1 MSAKTTSLSSSAP
14 DASTVPDAF
23 AMQDEVL
30 APSNLVAFAG
40 RMWAVLFLIALI
52 VFFSIAAPGFL
63 DLFNFQ
69 AVGANMA
76 VLLVLGLGQTFV
88 IISAGIDLSTG
99 FVMGLSSVASAI
111 VMQALTGYPLPVII
125 LLGLMT
131 SLFIGLAAGA
141 VNGVLVAYMRVPPFI
156 ATLGSLSVAEGV
168 AYVLSGGPPVS
179 ISTRG
184 LGFYGNGFLAYFH
197 PDAGLSFLAMPS
209 GVTGT
214 AVRDVLGF
222 FPLQVV
228 YIVIL
233 ASFCGWLLGSTR
245 FGRHVYAVGGN
256 PKAASRA
263 GIPLGWTLFKIYV
276 LCAVSASL
284 AGFLYVL
291 RFNGGV
297 ANAGDALM
305 LSSVAAIAIGGASML
320 GGHGRIL
327 GTVVGAL
334 VIAVIQNG
342 LVILGIDPFWQYVAV
357 GAVIIMAVLVDQA
370 KGRFFP

>member
-1 MSAKTTSLSSSAP
+1 MSANPTTISSSI
-14 DASTVPDAF
+14 D
-23 AMQDEVL
+23 DENIP
-30 APSNLVAFAG
+30 ARGLVALAG
-40 RMWAVLFLIALI
+40 RLWAVLFLLALI
-52 VFFSIAAPGFL
+52 TFFSIVAPGFF

-76 VLLVLGLGQTFV
+76 VLLVLALGQTFV
-88 IISAGIDLSTG
+88 IISGGIDLSTG
-99 FVMGLSSVASAI
+99 FVMGLSSVASAL
-111 VMQALTGYPLPVII
+111 VMQSLTGYPLPVII
-125 LLGLMT
+125 LLGLLT
-131 SLFIGLAAGA
+131 TLFIGLAAGT

-156 ATLGSLSVAEGV
+156 ATLGTLSVAQGV

-184 LGFYGNGFLAYFH
+184 LGFFGNGFLAYFH
-197 PDAGLSFLAMPS
+197 PEAGVGVLGLPE
-209 GVTGT
+209 GVTGA

-222 FPLQVV
+222 FPLQVL

-263 GIPLGWTLFKIYV
+263 GIPLAWTLFKIYV
-276 LCAVSASL
+276 LCSVSASL

-320 GGHGRIL
+320 GGQGRIL

>member
-1 MSAKTTSLSSSAP
+1 MSANPTTMSPPSIDDENIQPVGLIAL
-14 DASTVPDAF
+14 ASR
-23 AMQDEVL
+23 L
-30 APSNLVAFAG
+30 
-40 RMWAVLFLIALI
+40 WAVMFLIALI
-52 VFFSIAAPGFL
+52 VFFSIVAPGFF

-99 FVMGLSSVASAI
+99 FVMGLSSVASAL
-111 VMQALTGYPLPVII
+111 VMQSLTGYPLPVII
-125 LLGLMT
+125 LVGLT
-131 SLFIGLAAGA
+131 AALLIGLAAGA
-141 VNGVLVAYMRVPPFI
+141 VNGALVAYMRVPPFI
-156 ATLGSLSVAEGV
+156 ATLGTLSVAEGI

-184 LGFYGNGFLAYFH
+184 LGFFGNGFLAYFH
-197 PDAGLSFLAMPS
+197 PEAGVSILGLPQGVS
-209 GVTGT
+209 GA
-214 AVRDVLGF
+214 AVRDVMGF
-222 FPLQVV
+222 FPLQVL

-233 ASFCGWLLGSTR
+233 AAFFGWLLGRTR

-263 GIPLGWTLFKIYV
+263 GIPLEWTLFRIYV
-276 LCAVSASL
+276 LCSISAAL

-320 GGHGRIL
+320 GGQGRIL